1 MLVHYYCEFIFKDEE
16 ESFKSLLLLV
26 IRSCDPSVVQSQSV
40 NFQASET
47 LSHILQEEDLVSRI
61 YQYVPDLMASLIDL
75 IDSQNSKPFFEALQ
89 EIITNNTN
97 LIIPYLNRLVPSLV
111 KKVVKEAE
119 KKTKKS
125 RTSIVIVKC
134 WNIIRH
140 LVEYK
145 HLTVEQVLELEQMFL
160 PLFKYIENP
169 NEIEFDDDII
179 LFEVS
184 VMRKCNRVTQIGWDI
199 FTQLHKVQ
207 EKYDNTFVQLFQ
219 ILNCYVFYGKDVLV
233 SNLNLLKTIC
243 EMCGKCLFAIYKNK
257 INEATNAEGALIF
270 HQILFTFTNS
280 LDELIPSI
288 IAFAV
293 LKLGTII
300 KQDFFKARI
309 LGMILACFSYSYELT
324 CKVLAGS
331 QLENGD
337 SYLKFVLSEIT
348 ANTHIFRHPYD
359 KKVAVKGLCSF
370 FMNAQPAD
378 KIVSFQLIIEILSN
392 SWKEGLQLVNG
403 MKDDEMSLRENFKD
417 FNSEELEANLA
428 LTTFLHP
435 LSDFDDYEFFRSLV
449 KSFAAND
456 LQIIVSSMNR
466 PQVEKLTNIL
476 KSKRVQIGDNSNQTD
491 VRRVVMPKYHMNK

>member
-1 MLVHYYCEFIFKDEE
+1 
-16 ESFKSLLLLV
+16 
-26 IRSCDPSVVQSQSV
+26 
-40 NFQASET
+40 
-47 LSHILQEEDLVSRI
+47 
-61 YQYVPDLMASLIDL
+61 
-75 IDSQNSKPFFEALQ
+75 
-89 EIITNNTN
+89 
-97 LIIPYLNRLVPSLV
+97 
-111 KKVVKEAE
+111 
-119 KKTKKS
+119 
-125 RTSIVIVKC
+125 
-134 WNIIRH
+134 
-140 LVEYK
+140 
-145 HLTVEQVLELEQMFL
+145 
-160 PLFKYIENP
+160 
-169 NEIEFDDDII
+169 
-179 LFEVS
+179 
-184 VMRKCNRVTQIGWDI
+184 
-199 FTQLHKVQ
+199 
-207 EKYDNTFVQLFQ
+207 
-219 ILNCYVFYGKDVLV
+219 
-233 SNLNLLKTIC
+233 
-243 EMCGKCLFAIYKNK
+243 
-257 INEATNAEGALIF
+257 
-270 HQILFTFTNS
+270 
-280 LDELIPSI
+280 
-288 IAFAV
+288 
-293 LKLGTII
+293 
-300 KQDFFKARI
+300 
-309 LGMILACFSYSYELT
+309 MILACFSYSYELT